1 MSEGPNGACPVRVS
15 RRSEPAVPDAVA
27 GVTGPGRSDGAR
39 SACQAAWGARGWGD
53 HDAQLVAAGFH
64 SFLITVGIV
73 RGPCRHVGLAL
84 EALPGAHDVN
94 SQPME
99 VAM

>member
-1 MSEGPNGACPVRVS
+1 
-15 RRSEPAVPDAVA
+15 
-27 GVTGPGRSDGAR
+27 
-39 SACQAAWGARGWGD
+39 
-53 HDAQLVAAGFH
+53 LVAAGFH